1 MRSRTPGAFSQLSAL
16 ASAFLALP
24 VTSRYASDL
33 VFPLATISANFSCL
47 EFRRTG
53 IALPLFTASACSPCG
68 FAAAYDEDAALD
80 CGGSCADLLTEDLDF
95 VGILR

>member
-53 IALPLFTASACSPCG
+53 IALPLFTASAARLAGWLLLSDKG
-68 FAAAYDEDAALD
+68 RRFGLRRFLREL
-80 CGGSCADLLTEDLDF
+80 AD
-95 VGILR
+95 

>member
-1 MRSRTPGAFSQLSAL
+1 MRSRTPGAFSQLSAF

-33 VFPLATISANFSCL
+33 LFPLATISANFSCL
-47 EFRRTG
+47 EFWRIG

-68 FAAAYDEDAALD
+68 VAAAYDEG
-80 CGGSCADLLTEDLDF
+80 CRFG
-95 VGILR
+95 LRRFLRGLAE

>member
-1 MRSRTPGAFSQLSAL
+1 MRSRTPGAFSQLSAF

-33 VFPLATISANFSCL
+33 VLPLATISANFSCL

-53 IALPLFTASACSPCG
+53 IILPLFTALAFLPR
-68 FAAAYDEDAALD
+68 
-80 CGGSCADLLTEDLDF
+80 GGCC
-95 VGILR
+95 LR

>member
-1 MRSRTPGAFSQLSAL
+1 MRSRTPGAFSQLSAF

-47 EFRRTG
+47 EFRRIG
-53 IALPLFTASACSPCG
+53 IALPLFTAWARSPCG
-68 FAAAYDEDAALD
+68 VAAAYDEGCRFGFRRFLR
-80 CGGSCADLLTEDLDF
+80 GLADWFGL
-95 VGILR
+95 

>member
-1 MRSRTPGAFSQLSAL
+1 MRSRTPGAFSQLSAF

-53 IALPLFTASACSPCG
+53 ITLPLFTASACSPCG
-68 FAAAYDEDAALD
+68 VAAAYDEG
-80 CGGSCADLLTEDLDF
+80 CRF
-95 VGILR
+95 

>member
-1 MRSRTPGAFSQLSAL
+1 MRSRTSGAFSQLSAF

-47 EFRRTG
+47 EFRRIG
-53 IALPLFTASACSPCG
+53 IALPLYTASACSPCG
-68 FAAAYDEDAALD
+68 VAAYDEGYHFGF
-80 CGGSCADLLTEDLDF
+80 GGLCADLLAEGLDF
-95 VGILR
+95 VGMPR

>member
-33 VFPLATISANFSCL
+33 VFPLGDYQR
-47 EFRRTG
+47 EFLVPG
-53 IALPLFTASACSPCG
+53 IPEHRHRFTAIYRLDLLALRVSCCWH
-68 FAAAYDEDAALD
+68 AALD
-80 CGGSCADLLTEDLDF
+80 CGGFCADLLTEGMDF
-95 VGILR
+95 AGIPR